1 MPGIFIN
8 YRREDSEG
16 YAITLQ
22 DRLAKHFGE
31 KQLFMDVDN
40 IEPGID
46 FMAAIEKSLSS
57 CEVVLVLIGAR
68 WLDATDHQGNRRL
81 DNPHDPLRIE
91 IETALN
97 SNARVIPVLLHS
109 TTMPGNDKLPE
120 TLAPLTRRHAIEI
133 SSSRRDYDL
142 ERLISTLEKIPGL
155 VPMASNSDTTAKPAA
170 ASETVT
176 APSAPRSNA
185 VKHGIV
191 GAGVTLLLLV
201 TLALFDSEET
211 PVLNPDLDPGPTPS
225 ASLPENNAIANVNK
239 VQSPL
244 QAATPIQNVVQPQIA
259 NVNLSGTWFDDGG
272 TRFEA
277 TQKGNKFIAAGFN
290 IFGMAT
296 KQIHGTVQ
304 GNTLTFTLQD
314 GFVETG
320 GSGTLNADGE
330 HLDYTLTQGNFSE
343 SGQLH
348 LNHTRN

>member
-1 MPGIFIN
+1 MQGIFIN
-8 YRREDSEG
+8 YRREDTEG

-40 IEPGID
+40 IEPGLD
-46 FMAAIEKSLSS
+46 FMETIEKSLSS

-68 WLDATDHQGNRRL
+68 WLDATDEQGNRRL

-97 SNARVIPVLLHS
+97 SNARVIPVLLHG
-109 TTMPGNDKLPE
+109 TAMPGSDSLPAS
-120 TLAPLTRRHAIEI
+120 LAPLTRRHAIEI

-142 ERLISTLEKIPGL
+142 ERLLNTLEKIPGL
-155 VPMASNSDTTAKPAA
+155 EPITRSSDTITQPAV
-170 ASETVT
+170 ASDTVT
-176 APSAPRSNA
+176 TSPAPRSNA
-185 VKHGIV
+185 VKHGFV
-191 GAGVTLLLLV
+191 GAGATILLLI
-201 TLALFDSEET
+201 TLALFNSEET
-211 PVLNPDLDPGPTPS
+211 PGLNPDLTPS
-225 ASLPENNAIANVNK
+225 ASALTPDNSTIADVDKIQTASQAI
-239 VQSPL
+239 
-244 QAATPIQNVVQPQIA
+244 TPAQNVAQPQVA

-277 TQKGNKFIAAGFN
+277 TQKGNRFIAAGFN
-290 IFGMAT
+290 LFGMAT

-314 GFVETG
+314 GFVETD

-330 HLDYTLTQGNFSE
+330 HFDYTLTQGNFSE
-343 SGQLH
+343 TGQLH